1 MESILKLSHAF
12 ILCLAVSGIS
22 SAVCADDY
30 PNRPV
35 RVVVGFAAGGNID
48 TSTRIVAR
56 RLSEVLGV
64 PVVVEN
70 KPGAGGNIAAD
81 GVARAQPDG
90 YTLLACGATSH
101 GANSALFAKLPYD
114 PVKDFTPIS
123 MFGTVPNVLVVNPAI
138 PVNTYSQFAA
148 WSKADPAR
156 ANVGSAGL
164 GTSQHLSI
172 ELLKSMTG
180 LPLTHVPY
188 KGGAPALADVLSGQ
202 IPTMVAGMATAL
214 PSITAGKIRA
224 IAVTSPK
231 RSPQLPNVPTLAEAG
246 VAGYDVNNWVG
257 LCAPVGL
264 NSARVAKLYTALQ
277 TAMNSADVQKSM
289 AGVGYEPVNISPTE
303 LATFIQREIP
313 KWQKVVRDAG
323 IQPE

>member
-1 MESILKLSHAF
+1 LKLFHAF
-12 ILCLAVSGIS
+12 TLCLALSGVST
-22 SAVCADDY
+22 AVFADDY

-81 GVARAQPDG
+81 GVAKAQPDG

-114 PVKDFTPIS
+114 PVKDFAPIS
-123 MFGTVPNVLVVNPAI
+123 MFGTVPNVLVVNPSI

-156 ANVGSAGL
+156 ANVGTAGL

-172 ELLKSMTG
+172 ELLKSMAG

-202 IPTMVAGMATAL
+202 IPAMVAGMATAL
-214 PSITAGKIRA
+214 PSITAGKVRA

-231 RSPQLPNVPTLAEAG
+231 RSQQLPNVPTLAEAG
-246 VAGYDVNNWVG
+246 VTGYDVNNWVG
-257 LCAPVGL
+257 LCAPAGL
-264 NSARVAKLYTALQ
+264 NAARVAKLYASLQ
-277 TAMNSADVQKSM
+277 TTMISTDVQKSM
-289 AGVGYEPVNISPTE
+289 EGIGYEPVNISPTE
-303 LATFIQREIP
+303 LAAFIQKEIP
-313 KWQKVVRDAG
+313 KWQKVVREAG
-323 IQPE
+323 IKPE